1 MEKLFDINVR
11 ITGFNQVKTDS
22 TTVNFI
28 TFDGDCK
35 AQFFTGKILEGG
47 VDTQKFEKGK
57 PGTLSARYIIKGK
70 DSKGWDTSLFIE
82 NNGFVNEE
90 GSIETSPFI
99 LCDNDE
105 LAPLFSKKLTG
116 RIKNVDCP
124 EKNRIIIEIYTE

>member
-1 MEKLFDINVR
+1 MFDSSL
-11 ITGFNQVKTDS
+11 ITYAVSLHFSQKVNDIVISTLQAIADKTG
-22 TTVNFI
+22 NRFM
-28 TFDGDCK
+28 
-35 AQFFTGKILEGG
+35 
-47 VDTQKFEKGK
+47 
-57 PGTLSARYIIKGK
+57 
-70 DSKGWDTSLFIE
+70 IE

-90 GSIETSPFI
+90 GSTETNPVI